1 MESMNLSPKGGPKLR
16 DEVVSMN
23 PQKRHLQTTKGTG
36 VAVHQGVHLTVDSH
50 DSLME
55 PGEDVTEEIKEQHG
69 RGKERGRK
77 ENQVPVRIHK
87 VPPLERTEIQCIKP
101 GNSKGKKLQQEA
113 HIYTCTP
120 LTYTHMH
127 THAHPSHTH
136 VHTHTCVLSYT
147 HKRAHGHTCTHTHIH
162 SHKCICSHT
171 HTNNLPTYTHSH
183 VHPPTHTHTHTHR
196 KDIWFDDVELE
207 MVDGEPVLKRPHV
220 ESTHVPSVT
229 RSDERYIHT
238 VHMYDTSLQLAGYL
252 NINVQMGLLF

>member
-183 VHPPTHTHTHTHR
+183 VHPPTHTHTHTHIGR
-196 KDIWFDDVELE
+196 TSGLMMWSLRWW
-207 MVDGEPVLKRPHV
+207 M
-220 ESTHVPSVT
+220 ESLCQRDHMLNLLMCHWSPEVMRGTYILYTCMTLASNSLVT
-229 RSDERYIHT
+229 
-238 VHMYDTSLQLAGYL
+238 
-252 NINVQMGLLF
+252 